1 MLGNNIENI
10 PDGWT
15 IANVEDIADIKTGS
29 GDTQDKE
36 EGGKYPFFVRS
47 RKIESVNHYTFD
59 GEGVLTAGDGDVG
72 KIFHY
77 VNGKIHYHQRVYNIH
92 NFKKV
97 ILGKYFYEYFSHN
110 FYSRVKRLSAKGTVD
125 SVRLDMIAKMSVLI
139 PPVEEQAAIT
149 TILSSLSKKIDLV
162 SKKIENTATLKAGL
176 MQKLFSEGIGT
187 KKEEQ
192 WEPHV
197 DFYVS
202 PIGKIPKS
210 WQILTIDELGGIVE
224 DGDRGKEYPKQGDL
238 SDEGYCLFLNAKNV
252 TKSGLDFTKL
262 QFITESK
269 DSKLRKG
276 KVLKNDIVI
285 TTRGSVGH
293 VGYFK
298 DCDDYESVRINS
310 GMAIIRTEYNSYLN
324 VFMMSSL
331 FKKQVNKMAFGSAQ
345 PQLTIKNIKNFKV
358 AVPSSNEEIEKITT
372 VILNMDDKLRLL
384 YQQKLR
390 LEELKKGLMQKLLTG
405 KWRVNLRKVAEKVAI
420 EV

>member
-1 MLGNNIENI
+1 
-10 PDGWT
+10 
-15 IANVEDIADIKTGS
+15 
-29 GDTQDKE
+29 
-36 EGGKYPFFVRS
+36 
-47 RKIESVNHYTFD
+47 
-59 GEGVLTAGDGDVG
+59 
-72 KIFHY
+72 
-77 VNGKIHYHQRVYNIH
+77 
-92 NFKKV
+92 
-97 ILGKYFYEYFSHN
+97 
-110 FYSRVKRLSAKGTVD
+110 
-125 SVRLDMIAKMSVLI
+125 
-139 PPVEEQAAIT
+139 
-149 TILSSLSKKIDLV
+149 
-162 SKKIENTATLKAGL
+162 